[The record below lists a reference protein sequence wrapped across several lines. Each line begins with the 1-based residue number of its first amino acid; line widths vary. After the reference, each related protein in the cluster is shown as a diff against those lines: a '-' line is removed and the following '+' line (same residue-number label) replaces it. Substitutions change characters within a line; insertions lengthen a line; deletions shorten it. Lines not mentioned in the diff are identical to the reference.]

1 MKKICLVLTI
11 VMLFCGLFV
20 GCKEVEVKTGAEAFF
35 ELRETP
41 NDITSEKTDGEL
53 ISRLFDEYKSSI
65 AESKDYGE
73 LIPFVGKYLTYTPK
87 DPEVKGTVTIPVYGF
102 CKTDGTI
109 VCDAVFTYVRK
120 CDIGGGTFVYEMGTG
135 TDGSVAGKR
144 AVMKSDGSWIL
155 DIKEGGFML
164 NAMGGGMFAVRR
176 PIRLYR
182 DGVLTPFFYYDFH
195 NENGK
200 RLFTFDKELT
210 VDPNTSITFGNLSD
224 GLVPVTVE
232 VKDPVTDTVT
242 ITNYYV
248 NKKGEVQF
256 TPFLY
261 VGAFNEG
268 LAIVSIEEGLY
279 GVIKTDGTYL
289 LSPKYTQIKYYASK
303 GYYVCEE
310 EACWTVFDKT
320 GKMVTRVMCQNSD
333 VTMIESKSIIFRKV
347 SRDNSKAEFI
357 FSETNRPVV
366 SSSTGQFPDILSGQS
381 GLFYSTYSNVT
392 DFFNEDGKTII
403 SLTDFGSLIKATN
416 SAAVISNKE
425 EKLIAVFNRTTG
437 EKTDWLKYEYY
448 GTFSNEKYIIFK
460 GTFESTKGYAL
471 YDPEKKQFMFKNSSY
486 MEVFGNYLT
495 VYDDEFITVYNDKLQ
510 KVLKYARG
518 WAE

>member
-1 MKKICLVLTI
+1 MKKFCLLLCFVLLI
-11 VMLFCGLFV
+11 SCLFV
-20 GCKEVEVKTGAEAFF
+20 GCKDVEVKTGAEAFF

-41 NDITSEKTDGEL
+41 TGIASEKSDGEL
-53 ISRLFDEYKSSI
+53 ISRLFSKYTSSV
-65 AESKDYGE
+65 AASKDYGE
-73 LIPFVGKYLTYTPK
+73 LVPFVGKYLTYTPSNP
-87 DPEVKGTVTIPVYGF
+87 DVKGTVTIPVYGF

-120 CDIGGGTFVYEMGTG
+120 CDIGDGTFVYEIGTG

-182 DGVLTPFFYYDFH
+182 NGVLTPFFYYDFH
-195 NENGK
+195 NANGK
-200 RLFTFDKELT
+200 KLFTFNKELT
-210 VDPNTSITFGNLSD
+210 VDPNTKITFGNLSD

-232 VKDPVTDTVT
+232 TKDPATDSVT

-248 NKKGEVQF
+248 NKKGEMQF

-268 LAIVSIEEGLY
+268 LAIVSAEEGLY

-289 LSPKYTQIKYYASK
+289 LTPKYTQIKYYSSK

-333 VTMIESKSIIFRKV
+333 VTMIESKSIIFRRI
-347 SRDNSKAEFI
+347 SRDTSKAEFI
-357 FSETNRPVV
+357 FAETNRPVV
-366 SSSTGQFPDILSGQS
+366 SSSTGKFPDILSGQS

-392 DFFNEDGKTII
+392 DFFAEDGKTII
-403 SLTDFGSLIKATN
+403 SLTDFGSLIKATDT
-416 SAAVISNKE
+416 AAVVSNRQE
-425 EKLIAVFNRTTG
+425 NAIAVFNRATG
-437 EKTDWLKYEYY
+437 EKTDWLKYEYNN
-448 GTFSNEKYIIFK
+448 TFLNEKYIIFK
-460 GTFESTKGYAL
+460 GTDDSAKGFTL
-471 YDPEKKQFMFKNSSY
+471 YDPEKKQFMFKNSAY

-495 VYDDEFITVYNDKLQ
+495 VYDDEFITVYNDKLE

>member
-1 MKKICLVLTI
+1 MRKFCLLLSVL
-11 VMLFCGLFV
+11 MLISCAFA
-20 GCKEVEVKTGAEAFF
+20 GCKEPEVKTGNEAFF

-41 NDITSEKTDGEL
+41 TDIASEKSDGEL
-53 ISRLFDEYKSSI
+53 ISRLFETYKTSI
-65 AESKDYGE
+65 AASKDYGE
-73 LIPFVGKYLTYTPK
+73 LIPFVGKYLTYTPT
-87 DPEVKGTVTIPVYGF
+87 DPLVAATVTIPVYGF

-120 CDIGGGTFVYEMGTG
+120 CDIGDGTFVYEIGTG

-164 NAMGGGMFAVRR
+164 SSMGGGMFAVRR

-182 DGVLTPFFYYDFH
+182 NGVLTPFFYYDFH
-195 NENGK
+195 NANGK
-200 RLFTFDKELT
+200 RLFTFNKELT
-210 VDPNTSITFGNLSD
+210 VAPNTDITFGNFSD
-224 GLVPVTVE
+224 GLIPVTVK
-232 VKDPVTDTVT
+232 VKDPAQDTETVE
-242 ITNYYV
+242 NYYI
-248 NKKGEVQF
+248 NKKGEIQF

-261 VGAFNEG
+261 AGEFNEG
-268 LAIVSIEEGLY
+268 LAIVSAEEGLY

-289 LSPKYTQIKYYASK
+289 LTPKYTEIKYYSSK
-303 GYYVCEE
+303 GYYLCEE

-333 VTMIESKSIIFRKV
+333 VTIIDSKSIIYRKI
-347 SRDNSKAEFI
+347 SRDTNRAEFL
-357 FSETNRPVV
+357 FSETNKPLVCA
-366 SSSTGQFPDILSGQS
+366 STGKFPDVLSGQN

-403 SLTDFGSLIKATN
+403 SFTEFGALVKATELY
-416 SAAVISNKE
+416 AVVSNKSE
-425 EKLIAVFNRTTG
+425 NAILVFNRTTG
-437 EKTDWLKYEYY
+437 EKTDWMKYEYNN
-448 GTFSNEKYIIFK
+448 TFLNGKYIIFK
-460 GTFESTKGYAL
+460 GTFESTKGYSL
-471 YDPEKKQFMFKNSSY
+471 YDPEKKQFMFKNSAY